1 MHKRIALLLAAAI
14 SISWI
19 ASILS
24 QDVGGTGQNR
34 NLDLPYNADTSA
46 VTEEDAAE
54 IIFFYGQQFQGD
66 AFVFCVDR
74 SGSMGDQGNLQELSG
89 RSAGT

>member
-1 MHKRIALLLAAAI
+1 MHKRIALLLSAI
-14 SISWI
+14 VSICWI

-24 QDVGGTGQNR
+24 QDVGGTGQNH

-74 SGSMGDQGNLQELSG
+74 
-89 RSAGT
+89 